1 MKNKIIVIVAMLT
14 VSAME
19 LFAEEDIW
27 TYYETATNTKTK
39 IGSGYIESKL
49 WKLYAERSLSKDL
62 ENLTVS
68 GYKGEFYGTE
78 PAPIN
83 LTYVEDGLN
92 PDIKYKVTK
101 ITKITGSSENERLYN
116 NRMNITEFIAPY
128 CTAVSTDQYA
138 FYRCSAMTNVVF
150 SSEISTIS
158 DKSFA
163 ECYNLENFYPTR
175 ILCTS
180 IGYQCFNNCRKLN
193 VKFEFPNLTS
203 LGSQAFIYC
212 YALKGVSLPN
222 IKAVSSRAFEE
233 CNEIEEVY
241 APNATNVAQTAFKNC
256 SKLAKVTLSNEVM
269 QVSQGAFSGCASLDP
284 EFLNKYL
291 GKSLRYIG
299 FTDFKTTGSE
309 FSGCKLLTSLNW
321 RFPNLQTNVVN
332 GSCFSGC
339 SSLGKVV
346 FKTPVVEIRGSAFWN
361 IKPGAQV
368 YMHKEVPSV
377 YGALAVSRIADG
389 QAYPQIFLSGNE
401 EEWLKVIGENN
412 TVIRK
417 EEFNGAECL
426 KNYASYMIKDDSVCD
441 FEEVVSGKTTTISRV
456 WMKKRGVIAFVY
468 YAGKSDKYGAWV
480 MRAPQQGFSVKIR

>member
-27 TYYETATNTKTK
+27 TYYETATNTKKK
-39 IGSGYIESKL
+39 IGSGYIKSKL
-49 WKLYAERSLSKDL
+49 WKLYAERSLSKDS
-62 ENLTVS
+62 ENLMVT
-68 GYKGEFYGTE
+68 GYEGEFYGTE

-92 PDIKYKVTK
+92 PDIKYKVT
-101 ITKITGSSENERLYN
+101 TVGTITGSKENERLYK
-116 NRMNITEFIAPY
+116 NRANITEFIAPY
-128 CTAVSTDQYA
+128 CTTVDATQYA

-150 SSEISTIS
+150 SSEISTIP

-175 ILCTS
+175 LLCTS
-180 IGYQCFNNCRKLN
+180 IAYQCFYQCYKLN
-193 VKFEFPNLTS
+193 VKFELPNCTS
-203 LGSQAFIYC
+203 LGSQAFINC
-212 YALKGVSLPN
+212 RALKGASLPN

-233 CNEIEEVY
+233 CHEIEEVY
-241 APNATNVAQTAFKNC
+241 APNATNVGQTAFKNC

-321 RFPNLQTNVVN
+321 KFPNLQTNVVN

-346 FKTPVVEIRGSAFWN
+346 FKTPVVEIRGSAFLN

-368 YMHKEVPSV
+368 YMHKEAPIV
-377 YGALAVSRIADG
+377 YGGCAVACVADG

-456 WMKKRGVIAFVY
+456 WMKKRGVIAFVFY
-468 YAGKSDKYGAWV
+468 SGQSKYGAWV

>member
-1 MKNKIIVIVAMLT
+1 MKSKIIVIVAMLT

-39 IGSGYIESKL
+39 IGSGYIKSNL
-49 WKLYAERSLSKDL
+49 WKLYAERNLSKDS

-68 GYKGEFYGTE
+68 GWEGEFYGTE

-101 ITKITGSSENERLYN
+101 ITKITGSKENERLYK
-116 NRMNITEFIAPY
+116 NRANITEFIAPY
-128 CTAVSTDQYA
+128 CTAVDTDQYA
-138 FYRCSAMTNVVF
+138 FHHCSAMTNVVF

-158 DKSFA
+158 GKSFT

-175 ILCTS
+175 LLCTS
-180 IGYQCFNNCRKLN
+180 IGYQCFYQCYKLN
-193 VKFEFPNLTS
+193 VKFEFPNCTS
-203 LGSQAFIYC
+203 LGSMAFINC

-222 IKAVSSRAFEE
+222 IKVVSSRAFEE
-233 CNEIEEVY
+233 CHEIEEVY

-321 RFPNLQTNVVN
+321 KFPNLQTNVVN

-346 FKTPVVEIRGSAFWN
+346 FKTPVVEIRGSAFLN

-368 YMHKEVPSV
+368 YMHKEAPIV
-377 YGALAVSRIADG
+377 YGGCAVACVADG

-456 WMKKRGVIAFVY
+456 WMKKRGVIAFVFY
-468 YAGKSDKYGAWV
+468 SGQSKYGAWV

>member
-1 MKNKIIVIVAMLT
+1 MLT

-19 LFAEEDIW
+19 LFAEEYIW

-39 IGSGYIESKL
+39 IGSGYIKSKL

-68 GYKGEFYGTE
+68 GYYGEFYGTE

-92 PDIKYKVTK
+92 PDIKYKVT
-101 ITKITGSSENERLYN
+101 TVGNITGSSANQNRLYT
-116 NRMNITEFIAPY
+116 NRTDITEFIAPY
-128 CTAVSTDQYA
+128 CTAVSAGQYA
-138 FYRCSAMTNVVF
+138 FYQCSAMTNVVF

-158 DKSFA
+158 EKAFVD
-163 ECYNLENFYPTR
+163 CWNLENFYPTR

-203 LGSQAFIYC
+203 LGSQAFINC
-212 YALKGVSLPN
+212 RALKGASLPN
-222 IKAVSSRAFEE
+222 IKVVSSRAFEE
-233 CNEIEEVY
+233 CHGIEEVY
-241 APNATNVAQTAFKNC
+241 VPNATNVGQTAFKNC

-269 QVSQGAFSGCASLDP
+269 QVQQGAFSGCASLDP

-299 FTDFKTTGSE
+299 STDFQTKTMASE

-321 RFPNLQTNVVN
+321 KFPNLQTNVVN
-332 GSCFSGC
+332 DSCFSGC

-480 MRAPQQGFSVKIR
+480 MRAPQGFSVNIR

>member
-27 TYYETATNTKTK
+27 KYYETANDTK
-39 IGSGYIESKL
+39 ISSGYIKSNL
-49 WKLYAERSLSKDL
+49 WKLDAERSLLKDS
-62 ENLTVS
+62 ENLRVT
-68 GYKGEFYGTE
+68 GYEGEFYGTK

-83 LTYVEDGLN
+83 LTYVEDSLN
-92 PDIKYKVTK
+92 PDIKYKVT
-101 ITKITGSSENERLYN
+101 TVGTITGENGTKNCLYN
-116 NRMNITEFIAPY
+116 NRTNITEFIAPY
-128 CTAVSTDQYA
+128 CTTVDASQYA
-138 FYRCSAMTNVVF
+138 FYKCSAMTNVVF

-158 DKSFA
+158 QKSFA
-163 ECYNLENFYPTR
+163 DCSNLENFYPTR

-193 VKFEFPNLTS
+193 VKFEFPNCTS
-203 LGSQAFIYC
+203 LGSQAFINC
-212 YALKGVSLPN
+212 RALKGASLPN

-233 CNEIEEVY
+233 CHEIEEVY

-256 SKLAKVTLSNEVM
+256 SKLAKVTLSNEVV
-269 QVSQGAFSGCASLDP
+269 QVQQGAFSGCASLDP

-299 FTDFKTTGSE
+299 STDFKTVGSE

-321 RFPNLQTNVVN
+321 KFPNLQTNVVN

-346 FKTPVVEIRGSAFWN
+346 FKTPVVEIRESAFYN

-426 KNYASYMIKDDSVCD
+426 SNYASYMIKDDSVCD
-441 FEEVVSGKTTTISRV
+441 YDKVVSGKTTTISRV

-468 YAGKSDKYGAWV
+468 YEGKNGKYGAWV